1 MPGLILHLFG
11 YPRIERNDEPVHIE
25 RRKAVALLAYLA
37 VTQQAHSR
45 DTLAALLWPDL
56 PQRQART
63 MLRSALVT
71 LNRTFD
77 KGWFTR
83 FEDQLALPA
92 QPGLWVDVNHFHS
105 LLASVT
111 SHRHPS
117 DSLCDACIAS
127 LVEAA
132 DLCQGSFLAG
142 FSLPDTSDFEIWQ
155 STYGPPYGVSC
166 RRCSSNWPPS
176 MHTPDAASTSLPST
190 MRCAG

>member
-11 YPRIERNDEPVHIE
+11 YPRIERNDEPVHME

-45 DTLAALLWPDL
+45 DTLATLLWPDL

-71 LNRTFD
+71 LNRTFG
-77 KGWFTR
+77 KGRLTH

-111 SHRHPS
+111 SHRPS
-117 DSLCDACIAS
+117 IRFLVRRLHCQPRRSSQSLSRQLSGGLLAPRHLGFRDLAVD
-127 LVEAA
+127 LRGRPAA
-132 DLCQGSFLAG
+132 
-142 FSLPDTSDFEIWQ
+142 
-155 STYGPPYGVSC
+155 
-166 RRCSSNWPPS
+166 
-176 MHTPDAASTSLPST
+176 
-190 MRCAG
+190 